1 MDKLNNYEQH
11 QDNREITPINQA
23 RFLDRLEP
31 EYEELWTELLTQAN
45 ETKKTFDEVLFP
57 IWLDEDYPLVIR
69 DRVMLLS
76 LGRHDIVKPL
86 IGNWENGFRGEFV
99 DGGLSYAHRSGYN
112 QEYARWIDEAV
123 EYGDVV
129 SHSTLFGHA
138 YTMFSSGAWDQDKFE
153 AILDRFDPVDV
164 EPQSYGGFWDDPG
177 QRLDMWRLP
186 YISDIL
192 SGVITRADDTR
203 LYTWA
208 DEKYELYRENY
219 LLNESVLPSWL
230 QNLNGRKVM
239 RFTFAELKYLDDA
252 SSITPNIMHALE
264 VYGLDYTDD
273 FRVNLTLLV
282 KHLDDLSQPAII
294 NLYDSLARRGAR
306 NYYDFSEEHQDLIF
320 SRIIDV
326 PESTLKL
333 REGLMEARQKIIN
346 EINSHKEKEDAAEK
360 ERQDYNTKKR
370 ELAKSALEGYKNT
383 ATKFRHIS

>member
-31 EYEELWTELLTQAN
+31 EYEEMWTELLSRAN
-45 ETKKTFDEVLFP
+45 ETKKSFDDTLFP
-57 IWLDEDYPLVIR
+57 IWLDESYPQVIR
-69 DRVMLLS
+69 DRVILLS
-76 LGRHDIVKPL
+76 IGRHDIVKPL
-86 IGNWENGFRGEFV
+86 IGNWENGFRGEFIE
-99 DGGLSYAHRSGYN
+99 GGLSYAHRNGHN
-112 QEYARWIDEAV
+112 QEYTQWIDEAV
-123 EYGDVV
+123 KYGDIIN
-129 SHSTLFGHA
+129 HSTLFGHA

-239 RFTFAELKYLDDA
+239 RFAFTELKYLDDA
-252 SSITPNIMHALE
+252 SSITPNIMRALE

-273 FRVNLTLLV
+273 FRGNLKLLI
-282 KHLDDLSQPAII
+282 KHLDVLSQPAII

-306 NYYDFSEEHQDLIF
+306 NYYGFSEEHQDLIF